1 MAVNL
6 SPVGGVAAQFF
17 TNSGAVLTGGKI
29 FTYAAGT
36 TTPAVTYTSSNGLT
50 AWTNPIVLDAAGRVP
65 SGGEIWLT
73 DGLIYKF
80 ILKDANDVLI
90 ATYDN
95 ISGINSNFVAFVN
108 SQEIVTATAGQT
120 VFNLGIN
127 YQPGTNSL
135 SVFVDGV
142 NQYGPGAQ
150 YSYVETDSNTVT
162 FNAGLHVGA
171 EVKFTTTQQ
180 QSAGAVDAAQVTYDP
195 PFTGSVATN
204 VEAKLAQYVSVKDF
218 GAVGDDAADD
228 TAAIQ
233 AALDYVG
240 TTGGCVY
247 IPAGVYRTTAT
258 LTIPQLAS
266 IKGESAEGSTIRP
279 QGCDGLE
286 FDAANSI
293 GPRTFEDFF
302 VYGNNTSTNTG
313 IKFVGDA
320 DPATRVTGLRFNRVK
335 VQNFR
340 DAMNFRSMWTS
351 SIENCILY
359 NNIFGIVI
367 RGQCVKVDINN
378 NYLLHNLL
386 GTVTPTATGITI
398 QSTFDYDPGGST
410 EKRPEDIQVHQN
422 LVFGF
427 PFGCRLTNGLVL
439 SVNNNDF
446 DAVTHTGVYVSSMG
460 GLTSINE
467 NWIGLVGASPVNG
480 ILLDALGTSNDV
492 QKNILGNQITNSGT
506 SAAFGIYAYTNQNN
520 VNIVGN
526 DISGTDSDIQV
537 QNCGDIVVSGN
548 LCKSTANNSIYVIGT
563 LVSRTIEVSNNSCA
577 ANLLV
582 NPTNNSQ
589 ILLGQNDGVAS
600 TLIRGVSLLTAGN
613 TSVTTTYASLSSAP
627 PDFDSATTFIYPQ
640 LFLQTP
646 EQNIGSVWGVV
657 TDSQVTINC
666 TTAPSTNMTLYW
678 EVKGFPASL

>member
-1 MAVNL
+1 MSVNL
-6 SPVGGVAAQFF
+6 SPVGGAGAQFCD
-17 TNSGAVLTGGKI
+17 NNGNPLNGGKLY
-29 FTYAAGT
+29 TYSAGT
-36 TTPAVTYTSSNGLT
+36 TTPAATYTSAAGSVFHP
-50 AWTNPIVLDAAGRVP
+50 NPIILNAGGRVP
-65 SGGEIWLT
+65 DSGEIWLS
-73 DGLIYKF
+73 DNISYKF
-80 ILKDANDVLI
+80 VLKTSADVLI
-90 ATYDN
+90 ATWDN
-95 ISGINSNFVAFVN
+95 INGINSNFVNYTV
-108 SQEIVTATAGQT
+108 QEEVITATSGQT
-120 VFNLGIN
+120 VFNLSTIT
-127 YQPGTNSL
+127 YAPGTNSL
-135 SVFVDGV
+135 AVYVDGV
-142 NQYGPGAQ
+142 NQI
-150 YSYVETDSNTVT
+150 VTDSYLETNANTVT
-162 FNAGLHVGA
+162 FVSGLHVGA
-171 EVKFTTTQQ
+171 LVKFTT
-180 QSAGAVDAAQVTYDP
+180 AVPATGTATNADVVSYDP
-195 PFTGSVATN
+195 PFTGSVATT
-204 VEAKLAQYVSVKDF
+204 VEDKLAQYVSVKDF

-247 IPAGVYRTTAT
+247 IPAGMYRTTAT

-266 IKGESAEGSTIRP
+266 IKGESAEGSIIRP

-526 DISGTDSDIQV
+526 DISGTDNDIQV

-563 LVSRTIEVSNNSCA
+563 PASRIVEISNNSCA

-646 EQNIGSVWGVV
+646 EQNIGSVWGVA

-666 TTAPSTNMTLYW
+666 TTAPSTDMTLYW